1 MIFSSFW
8 YHSGILGFLHV
19 KFIADFRTMVMACSG
34 CQFGLC
40 RWFTYRTIIPPTLE
54 STGMLNPALL
64 IPALPDPDPDPNPE
78 NSNVSSN
85 TSNTNMHSMNECMN
99 TVEQEFYQNICSG

>member
-1 MIFSSFW
+1 MPPKVK
-8 YHSGILGFLHV
+8 HSL
-19 KFIADFRTMVMACSG
+19 MVQLLNAPNM
-34 CQFGLC
+34 
-40 RWFTYRTIIPPTLE
+40 LE

-85 TSNTNMHSMNECMN
+85 TSDTNMHSMNECMN
-99 TVEQEFYQNICSG
+99 SVEQEFYQNVCSGQN